1 VSEQVSGTH
10 GPAEDDAIKRQ
21 DRSELEAH
29 GEEWPEPDS
38 DDDDGSDTTW
48 APQARF
54 AGTPGWEDWE
64 AIELRSDLA
73 RHLDR
78 ATFPATRA
86 HLLETLEGHGA
97 DQRLL
102 DLVSSL
108 PGRERFASLAVLLRA
123 LGLPVETRPGEEGG
137 A

>member
-1 VSEQVSGTH
+1 MSEQISGTH

-21 DRSELEAH
+21 DRDELQEH
-29 GEEWPEPDS
+29 GDEWPEPDA
-38 DDDDGSDTTW
+38 DEDAPDTAW
-48 APQARF
+48 AATGRF
-54 AGTPGWEDWE
+54 AGDPSGENWG
-64 AIELRSDLA
+64 AIELRSELG

-86 HLLETLEGHGA
+86 HLLETLTAHQA
-97 DQRLL
+97 QDRLL

-108 PGRERFASLAVLLRA
+108 PAEATFGSLLELLRA
-123 LGLPVETRPGEEGG
+123 LGVPQEERP